1 MATRDDRLRI
11 LIETVDK
18 ASGGLTSITKG
29 LVGLGAAYV
38 TWQSAQRIIQAGIEQ
53 IQQAVA
59 AASAQEQ
66 ADRRLALALRNVGD
80 ASASTLAHLK
90 DLAGARQ
97 RDTLFADDQIQAAQ
111 SLLISL
117 GRLTGQGLD
126 RATTASLDLA
136 QGLGIDLESAARLV
150 GKAAAGATET
160 FGRYGIV
167 IDESIPKSERF
178 AYILDQIRAK
188 FGGSAQDAARGFAG
202 SLQDVQEQL
211 GEVQEAFGNALIS
224 SPAFNA
230 GLKTLADQLER
241 LAAGLAKGDFERQ
254 LHGLSVLL
262 GTLALNATAA
272 ATVMAMLLD
281 RLAMIEGDSEMT
293 KGLKQAGAAVDEL
306 LESIKDA
313 PRRAAEMASLR
324 SEFGAFFSDPAI
336 TEFHEFFGPVSEG
349 AKASAAAI
357 GETGKKV
364 LTLAEYFKQLQTVTE
379 DEHIQQLL
387 FGGASRSSGPLTL
400 EMDFTHLEEQ
410 SAGVAAY
417 WANIAAG
424 GDTTLQSVRDIALT
438 LEEAAIPRLEDFID
452 LQATMTHAAADFAA
466 ELTYGII
473 QGDLALKDMIKNLIA
488 GLAAAIVKAL
498 VLLAISRA
506 IAASNAAGPAG
517 IAFGFGAG
525 IASGLYGNQAS
536 RSGGGAGVPLG
547 GPISAGP
554 VSGPGVSINLSV
566 MGVTPAFVQEFQ
578 SVSADLARRFGY
590 QVLSTG
596 VA

>member
-18 ASGGLTSITKG
+18 ASGGLSSITKG

-160 FGRYGIV
+160 FGRYGII

-188 FGGSAQDAARGFAG
+188 FGGAAQDAARGFAG
-202 SLQDVQEQL
+202 SLQDVQEQF
-211 GEVQEAFGNALIS
+211 GEMQEALGQLIIN
-224 SPAFNA
+224 SPTLQTL
-230 GLKTLADQLER
+230 LKGAADMFER
-241 LAAGLAKGDFERQ
+241 LAKIVGDGELERGLANAAESTLIVAEGFVKAARAAAAF
-254 LHGLSVLL
+254 V
-262 GTLALNATAA
+262 TLAGQPDLGLGKALNE
-272 ATVMAMLLD
+272 LD
-281 RLAMIEGDSEMT
+281 
-293 KGLKQAGAAVDEL
+293 
-306 LESIKDA
+306 ESIDRIQSRLSSNK
-313 PRRAAEMASLR
+313 RTR
-324 SEFGAFFSDPAI
+324 SWVEETLPA
-336 TEFHEFFGPVSEG
+336 EG
-349 AKASAAAI
+349 ARASAAAI

-364 LTLAEYFKQLQTVTE
+364 MTLAEYFKQLQTVTE

-387 FGGASRSSGPLTL
+387 FGGASRSSGPLQL

-452 LQATMTHAAADFAA
+452 LQETMKHAAADFAA

-473 QGDLALKDMIKNLIA
+473 QGDLALKDMIKNMVA

-498 VLLAISRA
+498 VLLAITKA
-506 IAASNAAGPAG
+506 IAAANATGPAG

-547 GPISAGP
+547 GPISAGGP

-578 SVSADLARRFGY
+578 SVSADLARRYGY